1 VDDYDNGGAHGA
13 LEGDDPIVRWSYAA
27 IRHAVRVLAVLMVL
41 VIWWGVAEVLI
52 VLYERIMSQPR
63 FLLEIGDIFATF
75 GAFMAVLIAIEIFM
89 NIVSYLRS
97 EVMQLEIVVVTAYM
111 AILRKIIILDYKEVG
126 AEYVFATAAVTL
138 AVGVGY
144 WLCLWKRRAG

>member
-1 VDDYDNGGAHGA
+1 MDEDNNGGAHGA
-13 LEGDDPIVRWSYAA
+13 LESDDPVVKWSYLT
-27 IRHAVRVLAVLMVL
+27 IRHAVRVLAILMVL
-41 VIWWGVAEVLI
+41 VIWWGVAEVVI
-52 VLYERIMSQPR
+52 ILYNRVMSHPN

-126 AEYVFATAAVTL
+126 ADYVYATAAVTL

-144 WLCLWKRRAG
+144 WLCLWNRRVG